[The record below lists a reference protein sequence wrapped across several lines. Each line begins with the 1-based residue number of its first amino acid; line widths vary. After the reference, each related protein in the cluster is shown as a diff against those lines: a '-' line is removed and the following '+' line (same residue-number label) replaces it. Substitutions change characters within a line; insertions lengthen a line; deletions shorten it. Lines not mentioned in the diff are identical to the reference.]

1 MNYNENYEDN
11 IRQPDKV
18 IKKQI
23 IPDMRRI
30 FDKELEEAL
39 YLSMKET
46 IDEQKRNLEYEEQI
60 MNNYLNETCKR
71 REKFYDLL
79 FDLNKVSKFD
89 KTIKEIYQVIEP
101 MIETYCNQFVECYNV
116 DEETYTNIFKTLST
130 IRTNKKN
137 IENLKT
143 IILLN

>member
-1 MNYNENYEDN
+1 
-11 IRQPDKV
+11 
-18 IKKQI
+18 
-23 IPDMRRI
+23 MRRI

-60 MNNYLNETCKR
+60 MNGYLNETCKR

-79 FDLNKVSKFD
+79 FDLNKLSKFD
-89 KTIKEIYQVIEP
+89 KTIKEMYQVIEP
-101 MIETYCNQFVECYNV
+101 MIETYCNQFVEFYNV